1 MWGKSNQGFKDGCIV
16 ENKIKKLVEFLE
28 DSIAEMH
35 ECADSDEYD
44 DLEQHDC
51 CVAAEAYE
59 FVLNYVKRDMMD

>member
-1 MWGKSNQGFKDGCIV
+1 M

-28 DSIAEMH
+28 DSIAEMY
-35 ECADSDEYD
+35 EYADSDEYD

-51 CVAAEAYE
+51 CVAAGAYE